1 MLVLTF
7 VSLHSLGAH
16 AEATISSTA
25 TGPHI
30 RVSLLSENKQL
41 QPGVNWLGVFL
52 DPEPDWHTYW
62 RNPGD
67 SGEPPTINWEL
78 PAGFIA
84 GDIQWPLPKAI
95 PVAHLVNYGYEGQ
108 TLLMVPVEVPTRSV
122 GQQALTVTANLTW
135 LVCKED
141 CIPGDAQL
149 SKTFSITEVATPSAD
164 AALFA
169 ETRTKLPV
177 DVVVT
182 AQHEV
187 TDTTVA
193 FSFASD
199 DINQDWK
206 VFPFRGDLLQHNAA
220 QSINVQDGQVI
231 VAIPKSEYLS
241 DAPDEL
247 DLLVTDGNAGF
258 RVRSSLQAAQ
268 VTLAKQPN
276 QSLLVMVLFAFL
288 GGLILNLMPCVLPI
302 LSLKALSLSDTEAH
316 PGGLQKWAYAIGV
329 FAMFNVIALIIISL
343 KSGGN
348 AVGWGFQMQNPWV
361 VVALIF
367 LFAFIAL
374 SLLDAVPNTGR
385 FAGLGESLTRGDS
398 AGAHF
403 FTGVLAV
410 VVASPCTA
418 PFMAAAV
425 GIAMVSQAAVT
436 LLIFNALALGF
447 ALPLVLLQMSSTVR
461 GWLPRPGAW
470 MNHLKHLLA
479 FPMLATVAWLLW
491 VLAGQTS
498 SMTQFGVMLSLV
510 AFSMLLWISSISR
523 GAWQTV
529 ALVLGGLCVIWPLTT
544 LTPAT
549 SSEQMAGKTTFSVAA
564 LQALRADNQVVLVNM
579 TADWCITC
587 KVNEQTALGTST
599 VQQMLADEDIHYLVG
614 DWTNKNSEILE
625 FLKSYERS
633 GVPLYIVYAG
643 TKSHEVL
650 PQLLTPNMVIEAI
663 QRAKEAI

>member
-1 MLVLTF
+1 M
-7 VSLHSLGAH
+7 
-16 AEATISSTA
+16 
-25 TGPHI
+25 
-30 RVSLLSENKQL
+30 
-41 QPGVNWLGVFL
+41 
-52 DPEPDWHTYW
+52 
-62 RNPGD
+62 
-67 SGEPPTINWEL
+67 
-78 PAGFIA
+78 
-84 GDIQWPLPKAI
+84 
-95 PVAHLVNYGYEGQ
+95 
-108 TLLMVPVEVPTRSV
+108 
-122 GQQALTVTANLTW
+122 
-135 LVCKED
+135 
-141 CIPGDAQL
+141 
-149 SKTFSITEVATPSAD
+149 
-164 AALFA
+164 
-169 ETRTKLPV
+169 
-177 DVVVT
+177 
-182 AQHEV
+182 
-187 TDTTVA
+187 
-193 FSFASD
+193 
-199 DINQDWK
+199 
-206 VFPFRGDLLQHNAA
+206 
-220 QSINVQDGQVI
+220 
-231 VAIPKSEYLS
+231 
-241 DAPDEL
+241 
-247 DLLVTDGNAGF
+247 
-258 RVRSSLQAAQ
+258 
-268 VTLAKQPN
+268 
-276 QSLLVMVLFAFL
+276 
-288 GGLILNLMPCVLPI
+288 
-302 LSLKALSLSDTEAH
+302 
-316 PGGLQKWAYAIGV
+316 
-329 FAMFNVIALIIISL
+329 
-343 KSGGN
+343 
-348 AVGWGFQMQNPWV
+348 
-361 VVALIF
+361 
-367 LFAFIAL
+367 
-374 SLLDAVPNTGR
+374 
-385 FAGLGESLTRGDS
+385 TRGDS

-461 GWLPRPGAW
+461 VWLPRPGAW